1 MSKNNRELLEKKLKS
16 IEKGAY
22 YFGIIGRI
30 SIAIGVLCIFIS
42 LLPIFLSLLN
52 PTLVTKLLDVQTQV
66 KLSGALVESLSY
78 VIYGFLFIVARD
90 AFDAIK
96 AIISELEEIV

>member
-22 YFGIIGRI
+22 YFGIIGRL
-30 SIAIGVLCIFIS
+30 SIFMGVLGIIIS
-42 LLPIFLSLLN
+42 LLPILISDFSSAISG
-52 PTLVTKLLDVQTQV
+52 KLG
-66 KLSGALVESLSY
+66 GAVIQSISY
-78 VIYGFLFIVARD
+78 IIYGTLFIIARD